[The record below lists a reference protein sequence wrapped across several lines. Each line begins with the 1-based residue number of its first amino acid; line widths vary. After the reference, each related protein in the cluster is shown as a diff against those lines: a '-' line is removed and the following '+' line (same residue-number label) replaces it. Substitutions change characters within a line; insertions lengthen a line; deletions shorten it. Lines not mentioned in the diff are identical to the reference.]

1 MNDTTG
7 PNRDYPIELV
17 RLASAV
23 TQFQCPIPGS
33 RQLYKTSSA
42 AHPETVACMKQ
53 ADTVRMSLIE
63 SLSKSTISYQITA
76 LAAKEYITCL
86 RQIVLA
92 TQLIQLDEHLQ
103 FEWKSGI
110 ESTKEA
116 ANVSSEVLMFELA
129 MTVACQSLATECAGC
144 DCSMAG
150 DFASAGK
157 QFKIAAGIWLYL
169 YEEVLP
175 NWNLENEAL
184 LNDIPPEATTG
195 VAVAMKDLNIAYA
208 QQMAVSAA
216 LTNSSKPSYSLVA
229 KLTLGTAE
237 KIAEV
242 VKLFKQKAAS
252 QLLRMDKSLL
262 LLLNFQLEYQRI
274 LSNYFLARSLW
285 DNHEYGVATAMMLE
299 ATIALQK
306 KSSWWDS
313 ESSIDSSLSFL
324 SKDMA
329 AVRTHMT
336 ALLQSWQLDLET
348 VYFVGVVQ
356 QIPSTKRLQTGMIMI
371 NKPEPY
377 IVEDIVVL
385 PLSIPQSG
393 RALPQDHC
401 EIQSRRSSLIQSKQN
416 KTMKRRMRMRSF
428 KVFGQEDDRT
438 LIHGL
443 LHITIIGATN
453 LPNLDGLRGLENLET
468 VDRFVPKFITNNKSD
483 PYVVISADDNK
494 ILAKTSLKIDDLNP
508 IWNETFYT
516 PVAHYI
522 KGITLS
528 VEDKNIMGTS
538 ELIGK
543 TFVPVDDLVK
553 FDETT
558 RMQMRVGLHKVAA
571 LSNGKE
577 GSKSRGELEF
587 FLELIPKDL
596 LSDGL
601 CDACDV
607 AVPGV
612 YFKSHVGNAV
622 QLYVN
627 ADDGVGMAPEVRYGG
642 ANDDEKVWTPPRL
655 WKDIYDAIC
664 EAKVFIYITG
674 WAVDTTQSLLRGDE
688 QKNALKNGQYSPF
701 IGELLKQKANEGV
714 KVNMLCWSDALGQMG
729 THDEQSKAFFKNSK
743 VTFRLASM
751 LGGDENILTEKLTK
765 VILFTHHQ
773 KTIMLDAACQ
783 DDPERREP
791 LAFVGG
797 VDLTDGRW
805 DNRKHP
811 LFSTLDSD
819 HKGDFYNGCIP
830 TASADVGPRQ
840 PWHDIHSSVRG
851 PVVLDVIANFRERW
865 YKQASDAV
873 GELLDLQ
880 RLGLADPP
888 MRSEEAW
895 CSQVLRSIDERT
907 AVFDKAHISSYKN
920 FHSQEYES
928 LGLEVSALSIHKKG
942 KHKLTGLYKKAKDN
956 VKDALKKISIHDEQ
970 TQTFNT
976 LKADDFTFANDL
988 WLKKGRYVD
997 ISMHKGW
1004 VHHIRRARHT
1014 LYIES
1019 QYFLGSSHLWA
1030 SRSETKCGNLIPT
1043 EITLKICEKI
1053 HHGERFAA
1061 YILVPMWP
1069 EGVPEAGP
1077 VQAILHW
1084 QKLTMESM
1092 YKRIAETLK
1101 KEGRHTESP
1110 KDYLNFYALAKREIR
1125 AENKSVSPQSPLLKQ
1140 LSTKALA
1147 QNTGRHQIYVHSKML
1162 IVDDAVTIIG
1172 SANINQRSMDGARDS
1187 EIAVAS
1193 FQPAYLPTETSV
1205 PHGEVHGFRLHC
1217 WATITNKMENVFKD
1231 PSSLQCVRR
1240 LNEIAEQ
1247 NWNDFISPQDIEM
1260 DSHLIPY
1267 PIEIDENG
1275 YVLASSTILQGFFP
1289 DTKASVLGAPSLQIP
1304 EILTT

>member
-1 MNDTTG
+1 
-7 PNRDYPIELV
+7 
-17 RLASAV
+17 
-23 TQFQCPIPGS
+23 
-33 RQLYKTSSA
+33 
-42 AHPETVACMKQ
+42 
-53 ADTVRMSLIE
+53 
-63 SLSKSTISYQITA
+63 
-76 LAAKEYITCL
+76 
-86 RQIVLA
+86 
-92 TQLIQLDEHLQ
+92 
-103 FEWKSGI
+103 
-110 ESTKEA
+110 
-116 ANVSSEVLMFELA
+116 
-129 MTVACQSLATECAGC
+129 
-144 DCSMAG
+144 
-150 DFASAGK
+150 
-157 QFKIAAGIWLYL
+157 
-169 YEEVLP
+169 
-175 NWNLENEAL
+175 
-184 LNDIPPEATTG
+184 
-195 VAVAMKDLNIAYA
+195 
-208 QQMAVSAA
+208 
-216 LTNSSKPSYSLVA
+216 
-229 KLTLGTAE
+229 
-237 KIAEV
+237 
-242 VKLFKQKAAS
+242 
-252 QLLRMDKSLL
+252 
-262 LLLNFQLEYQRI
+262 
-274 LSNYFLARSLW
+274 
-285 DNHEYGVATAMMLE
+285 
-299 ATIALQK
+299 
-306 KSSWWDS
+306 
-313 ESSIDSSLSFL
+313 
-324 SKDMA
+324 
-329 AVRTHMT
+329 
-336 ALLQSWQLDLET
+336 
-348 VYFVGVVQ
+348 
-356 QIPSTKRLQTGMIMI
+356 
-371 NKPEPY
+371 
-377 IVEDIVVL
+377 
-385 PLSIPQSG
+385 
-393 RALPQDHC
+393 
-401 EIQSRRSSLIQSKQN
+401 
-416 KTMKRRMRMRSF
+416 MKRRMRMRSF

-729 THDEQSKAFFKNSK
+729 THDEQSKTFFQNSK
-743 VTFRLASM
+743 VNFRIAPM
-751 LGGDENILTEKLTK
+751 LGGKENILREKLTK
-765 VILFTHHQ
+765 NLLFTHHQ
-773 KTIMLDAACQ
+773 KTIMLDASAFSELLATCY
-783 DDPERREP
+783 ENVGKREP

-797 VDLTDGRW
+797 VDLTNGRW
-805 DNRKHP
+805 DNRRHP
-811 LFSTLDSD
+811 LFSTLETD
-819 HKGDFYNGCIP
+819 HKGDFYNGC
-830 TASADVGPRQ
+830 TAGASTEVGPRQ

-851 PVVLDVIANFRERW
+851 PVVLDVIANFQERW

-873 GELLDLQ
+873 SDLLDLQ
-880 RLGLADPP
+880 KLGFINQPKAIPP
-888 MRSEEAW
+888 EEAW

-907 AVFDKAHISSYKN
+907 AVFDKAHISKFRRS
-920 FHSQEYES
+920 
-928 LGLEVSALSIHKKG
+928 SIIGFYKKG
-942 KHKLTGLYKKAKDN
+942 REKMKEAKFMFEKSIRSLNTNIDQSNSVDMLRADN
-956 VKDALKKISIHDEQ
+956 
-970 TQTFNT
+970 
-976 LKADDFTFANDL
+976 FTFANDL
-988 WLKKGRYVD
+988 LLKKGRYVD

-1004 VHHIRRARHT
+1004 VHHIRRAQHT

-1019 QYFLGSSHLWA
+1019 QYFLGSSHLWTNQN
-1030 SRSETKCGNLIPT
+1030 ETKCGNLIPT

-1053 HHGERFAA
+1053 HRHERFAA
-1061 YILVPMWP
+1061 YILVPLWP
-1069 EGVPEAGP
+1069 EGIPESSCT
-1077 VQAILHW
+1077 QAILHW
-1084 QKLTMESM
+1084 QKLTIESM
-1092 YKRIAETLK
+1092 YRRIVETLK
-1101 KEGRHTESP
+1101 KEGRSSESP
-1110 KDYLNFYALAKREIR
+1110 KDYLNFYALARREISS
-1125 AENKSVSPQSPLLKQ
+1125 NITKSSSSESSLFMNP
-1140 LSTKALA
+1140 LSTRVLA
-1147 QNTGRHQIYVHSKML
+1147 HKTGRHQIYVHSKML
-1162 IVDDAVTIIG
+1162 IVDDAVAIIG
-1172 SANINQRSMDGARDS
+1172 SANVNQRSMDGARDS

-1193 FQPAYLPTETSV
+1193 YQPAHLPTASSV
-1205 PHGEVHGFRLHC
+1205 PHGDVHGFRLHC
-1217 WATITNKMENVFKD
+1217 WATITNKMEDVFKD
-1231 PSSLQCVRR
+1231 PSSIQCAHRM
-1240 LNEIAEQ
+1240 NEIAEQ

>member
-1 MNDTTG
+1 
-7 PNRDYPIELV
+7 
-17 RLASAV
+17 
-23 TQFQCPIPGS
+23 
-33 RQLYKTSSA
+33 
-42 AHPETVACMKQ
+42 
-53 ADTVRMSLIE
+53 
-63 SLSKSTISYQITA
+63 
-76 LAAKEYITCL
+76 
-86 RQIVLA
+86 
-92 TQLIQLDEHLQ
+92 
-103 FEWKSGI
+103 
-110 ESTKEA
+110 
-116 ANVSSEVLMFELA
+116 
-129 MTVACQSLATECAGC
+129 
-144 DCSMAG
+144 MA
-150 DFASAGK
+150 
-157 QFKIAAGIWLYL
+157 
-169 YEEVLP
+169 
-175 NWNLENEAL
+175 
-184 LNDIPPEATTG
+184 
-195 VAVAMKDLNIAYA
+195 
-208 QQMAVSAA
+208 
-216 LTNSSKPSYSLVA
+216 
-229 KLTLGTAE
+229 
-237 KIAEV
+237 
-242 VKLFKQKAAS
+242 
-252 QLLRMDKSLL
+252 
-262 LLLNFQLEYQRI
+262 
-274 LSNYFLARSLW
+274 
-285 DNHEYGVATAMMLE
+285 
-299 ATIALQK
+299 
-306 KSSWWDS
+306 
-313 ESSIDSSLSFL
+313 
-324 SKDMA
+324 
-329 AVRTHMT
+329 
-336 ALLQSWQLDLET
+336 
-348 VYFVGVVQ
+348 
-356 QIPSTKRLQTGMIMI
+356 
-371 NKPEPY
+371 
-377 IVEDIVVL
+377 
-385 PLSIPQSG
+385 
-393 RALPQDHC
+393 
-401 EIQSRRSSLIQSKQN
+401 
-416 KTMKRRMRMRSF
+416 
-428 KVFGQEDDRT
+428 
-438 LIHGL
+438 
-443 LHITIIGATN
+443 
-453 LPNLDGLRGLENLET
+453 NLDGIRGMEKL
-468 VDRFVPKFITNNKSD
+468 DKYVPKFISGNKSD
-483 PYVVISADDNK
+483 PFVEISMDHQR
-494 ILAKTSLKIDDLNP
+494 IAKTRTIHDDLNP
-508 IWNETFYT
+508 IFNETFYV

-522 KGITLS
+522 QGITIAVKDL
-528 VEDKNIMGTS
+528 DLGHTS

-543 TFVPVDDLVK
+543 TFIPVRELVK
-553 FDETT
+553 FDDATKTQE
-558 RMQMRVGLHKVAA
+558 RVGLHKTAI
-571 LSNGKE
+571 LTTGKE
-577 GSKSRGELEF
+577 GGKPRGQLEF
-587 FLELIPKDL
+587 FLEFIPKDL
-596 LSDGL
+596 LCTDL
-601 CDACDV
+601 CDV
-607 AVPGV
+607 SVPGV
-612 YFKSHVGNAV
+612 YFKGHFGNAV

-627 ADDGVGMAPEVRYGG
+627 ADDGDDMAPEVRYGG
-642 ANDDEKVWTPPRL
+642 ANDEENVWRPPRL
-655 WKDIYDAIC
+655 WRDIYDAIC
-664 EAKVFIYITG
+664 DAKSFIYITG
-674 WAVDTTQSLLRGDE
+674 WAVDTTQSLLRGEE
-688 QKNALKNGQYSPF
+688 QREALATGFYSPF
-701 IGELLKQKANEGV
+701 IGELLKQKAEEGV
-714 KVNMLCWSDALGQMG
+714 TVNMLVWDDATSNPNILRPVGALG

-773 KTIMLDAACQ
+773 KTIMLDAACK
-783 DDPERREP
+783 DNPERREP

-865 YKQASDAV
+865 YKQASDAI

-880 RLGLADPP
+880 KLGLADPP

-907 AVFDKAHISSYKN
+907 AVFDKAHISSYKT
-920 FHSQEYES
+920 FHSQEYKS
-928 LGLEVSALSIHKKG
+928 LGLEVSALPIEKRG

-1125 AENKSVSPQSPLLKQ
+1125 AENKPVSPQSPLLKQ
-1140 LSTKALA
+1140 GSTKALA

-1193 FQPAYLPTETSV
+1193 YQPAYLPTETSV

-1275 YVLASSTILQGFFP
+1275 CILAHSANTQGVFP
-1289 DTKASVLGAPSLQIP
+1289 DTKASVLGSPSLQIP